1 MRSSLDVVIAENEV
15 AVFDSTSHSLS
26 TRLQRDDSFT
36 GAEPLALRCGSHSSC
51 VEVENSQSAE
61 RTRLWDKFQLLTLA
75 WHQHNNH
82 RVARIAN
89 QMKGSDL
96 LPGGISKLMFQPGRR
111 LKSKVRIMV
120 NRTLLF
126 YSAWVAPCV
135 NLLISPDSG
144 LLSQKLHHFRRY
156 QPTRHNLN
164 NAWRGYAPSTWLPF
178 SC

>member
-1 MRSSLDVVIAENEV
+1 VIAENEV
-15 AVFDSTSHSLS
+15 AVFDSASHSLS

-89 QMKGSDL
+89 QMNGSDL

-111 LKSKVRIMV
+111 LKRQSSNNGESNLTFLFCMGCDVR
-120 NRTLLF
+120 
-126 YSAWVAPCV
+126 
-135 NLLISPDSG
+135 
-144 LLSQKLHHFRRY
+144 
-156 QPTRHNLN
+156 QPFN
-164 NAWRGYAPSTWLPF
+164 
-178 SC
+178 